1 MSIILPC
8 ADIHLRADVT
18 QRPSRKTP
26 RYENLDRMVES
37 ELAILLAKEIDFL
50 LRLEQLK
57 QDLEKFNS
65 FSIRRAF
72 KAIDYQ
78 NYKVIDESSIRRFLK
93 RVGHQ
98 PLKHELMA
106 IMRRFDLDGDA
117 RLSFTE
123 FAEALT
129 PMQPDVI

>member
-8 ADIHLRADVT
+8 SDFYLRSDVT
-18 QRPSRKTP
+18 QRPARRTL
-26 RYENLDRMVES
+26 RFENLDAMVEK
-37 ELAILLAKEIDFL
+37 ELAILLAKEIDFE

-57 QDLEKFNS
+57 QDLEKFRQ

-78 NYKVIDESSIRRFLK
+78 NYKVIDEISIRRFLK

-98 PLKHELMA
+98 PVKAELTA

-117 RLSFTE
+117 KLSFVE
-123 FAEALT
+123 FAEALS
-129 PMQPDVI
+129 PMQPDII